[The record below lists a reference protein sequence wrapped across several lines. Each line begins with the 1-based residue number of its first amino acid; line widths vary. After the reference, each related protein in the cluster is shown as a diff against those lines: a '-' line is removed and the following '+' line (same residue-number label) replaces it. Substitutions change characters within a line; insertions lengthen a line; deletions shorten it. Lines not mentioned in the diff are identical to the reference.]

1 MPSRKPLPP
10 GRLGLP
16 WLGETVAIARSNH
29 GFYEDHFD
37 KYGPIFKTRL
47 FGVELRRRLGRG
59 GLPPVQHRPRIE
71 RGSTDPVSVEQIFLR
86 SLALEDGE
94 EHHMRKDVM
103 LHGIRTREAINA
115 FLPRMERIMTA
126 TIDGWAREGQA
137 VTRPDLQVLAAQLSL
152 AIYAG
157 VESRSA
163 PRSSASWWPT
173 CATRSRPSRWRSR
186 SRRTRRRSSP
196 ATRSSR

>member
-47 FGVELRRRLGRG
+47 FGVNFVVVSGAEAFH
-59 GLPPVQHRPRIE
+59 QFNTDPRIE

-115 FLPRMERIMTA
+115 FLPRMERILTA
-126 TIDGWAREGQA
+126 TIDGWAREGHAPTLA
-137 VTRPDLQVLAAQLSL
+137 V
-152 AIYAG
+152 
-157 VESRSA
+157 A
-163 PRSSASWWPT
+163 PVAWTSFL
-173 CATRSRPSRWRSR
+173 
-186 SRRTRRRSSP
+186 RTVS
-196 ATRSSR
+196 